1 MCPTFLWCLG
11 TRQLTKY
18 DNPDVGRTLYDIQE
32 EIDKIFACTFRTNT
46 QVGAYGEF
54 CDIKCSV
61 TEMSQVT
68 ELSNRGDNGV
78 MQLQKN
84 SGRIKKVGSEEKHDA
99 AANDAV
105 HWDEGSSSQH
115 SKVES
120 IPPITITSASKGKM
134 RRLFSSKKIMQ
145 ALFRRASAKVPQ
157 IGCPSSTQVCE
168 R

>member
-1 MCPTFLWCLG
+1 
-11 TRQLTKY
+11 
-18 DNPDVGRTLYDIQE
+18 
-32 EIDKIFACTFRTNT
+32 
-46 QVGAYGEF
+46 
-54 CDIKCSV
+54 
-61 TEMSQVT
+61 MSQVT

-99 AANDAV
+99 AANDAE

-134 RRLFSSKKIMQ
+134 RRLFSSKKIVQ
-145 ALFRRASAKVPQ
+145 ALFRRASAKSPKSDADHQPQ
-157 IGCPSSTQVCE
+157 DCE